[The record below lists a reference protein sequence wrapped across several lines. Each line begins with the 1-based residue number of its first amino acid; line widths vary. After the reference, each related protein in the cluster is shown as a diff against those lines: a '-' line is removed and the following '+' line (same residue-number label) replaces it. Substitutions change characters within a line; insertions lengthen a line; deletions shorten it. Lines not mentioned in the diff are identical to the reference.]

1 MLSKRWIINYL
12 LFTLIIVFTW
22 IGYNNPIRE
31 DQKLDSNFIT
41 SIKPGDIDRIR
52 IETADQSLELQRKG
66 AQWQIESPVKWPA
79 NNVAVE
85 RIATIA
91 KTQPHSQLPSS
102 QIDLA
107 TLGLVIPKAAIT
119 LNDTTLLFGD
129 VNPIGNR
136 RYLLIGS
143 QVFLITDVHFAL
155 INQGL
160 FGLIDQRLLPSSL
173 QASGLKSLQFDLR
186 NKQGNW
192 KNTGQDSNQKAINEL
207 INNWQG
213 LAATK
218 VTGYNSRQT
227 PLSKVSA
234 TLTDEQS
241 IEFYILSI
249 SPEIIIARPDLG
261 IQYHFPDHYYY
272 GLLAFSKDDS
282 VGINESS

>member
-31 DQKLDSNFIT
+31 DQKLESNAIT
-41 SIKPGDIDRIR
+41 SIKARDVNRVR
-52 IETADQSLELQRKG
+52 IETADQTLELQRKG
-66 AQWQIESPVKWPA
+66 AQWLIESPVQWSA

-85 RIATIA
+85 RVATLSEA
-91 KTQPHSQLPSS
+91 QPHSQLPSS

-107 TLGLVIPKAAIT
+107 TLGLIIPKAAT
-119 LNDTTLLFGD
+119 VLNDTTILFGD

-143 QVFLITDVHFAL
+143 QVFLVTDLHFAL

-160 FGLIDQRLLPSSL
+160 YGLIDQRLLPASF
-173 QASGLKSLQFDLR
+173 QASRLKSLQFDL
-186 NKQGNW
+186 NNEQGDW
-192 KNTGQDSNQKAINEL
+192 KNIRQDSDQAAINEL
-207 INNWQG
+207 INNWQT
-213 LAATK
+213 LPATK
-218 VTGYNSRQT
+218 VSAYNNNQM

-234 TLTDEQS
+234 TLSNEQS
-241 IEFYILSI
+241 IDFFVLSI

-261 IQYHFPDHYYY
+261 VQYHFPDHRYY
-272 GLLAFSKDDS
+272 GLLALTKDAPS
-282 VGINESS
+282 SENEAN